1 MPSWIAVYTKSR
13 HEKAVYSLFSDK
25 GIETY
30 LPLIRRKRKW
40 SDRTKWI
47 DVPLFRSYV
56 FAFIDL
62 KDYLDV
68 LQTDGVLHIV
78 KFRNHIAT
86 IPESQ
91 IEGLRQMIDG
101 GYDPVPIEYLVLGD
115 KVRIRGGP
123 LTGIEGIVSRI
134 DGVDRFIIKIEAIQ
148 HAVSVQI
155 DRKFLKPISW
165 IN

>member
-30 LPLIRRKRKW
+30 LPLIRRKKKW

-56 FAFIDL
+56 FAYIDL

-78 KFRNHIAT
+78 KFQNHIAT

-91 IEGLRQMIDG
+91 IVGLRQMIDG

-134 DGVDRFIIKIEAIQ
+134 DGVDRFIIKIDAIQ

>member
-56 FAFIDL
+56 FAYIDL
-62 KDYLDV
+62 KNYLDV

-78 KFRNHIAT
+78 KFQNHIAT

-91 IEGLRQMIDG
+91 IDGLRQMIDG